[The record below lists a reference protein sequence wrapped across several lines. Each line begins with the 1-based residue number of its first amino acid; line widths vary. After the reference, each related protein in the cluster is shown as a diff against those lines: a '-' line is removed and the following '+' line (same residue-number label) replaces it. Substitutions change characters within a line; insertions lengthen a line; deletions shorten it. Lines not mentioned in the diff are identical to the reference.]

1 MDEFS
6 FKVCACC
13 GYERE
18 ENDHRN
24 PNRCPRCKQ
33 RYVFARAGYMR
44 GERYRPNAVLLE
56 ARIFY
61 GVLAVVLICHGAF
74 GVWNK
79 EIYIPGKFSSIYLY
93 GASLWMMSGALL
105 SGSLAL
111 ISMIVDH
118 YDQRDNEASYA
129 RFLTFTAYLA
139 GALYL
144 SSFVVAGYQGEA
156 LIVK

>member
-18 ENDHRN
+18 ENDYRN

-44 GERYRPNAVLLE
+44 GESYRPNAVLLE

-61 GVLAVVLICHGAF
+61 GMLAVVLICCH
-74 GVWNK
+74 
-79 EIYIPGKFSSIYLY
+79 
-93 GASLWMMSGALL
+93 LL
-105 SGSLAL
+105 
-111 ISMIVDH
+111 
-118 YDQRDNEASYA
+118 
-129 RFLTFTAYLA
+129 
-139 GALYL
+139 
-144 SSFVVAGYQGEA
+144 SFVVAGYQGEA